1 MNKWILIALTA
12 VLILFGC
19 TANRTVPKNEE
30 TEPYTGIVTKVA
42 ILPLK
47 TMDSSSRNIQK
58 ILTVRD
64 FDYVFT
70 KFPQYSLLNMDE
82 VAKQFKMSGYKDVED
97 LEIEE
102 MKELSE
108 MIGCDILVMGSINSI
123 RSDEFALSM
132 RFFSAKTEELTP
144 LDFKV
149 TNAREQRW
157 KTLETTFIA
166 KLDDVVSNEVN
177 KIYNIALN
185 NYANGNY
192 AEAEKNLV
200 FALGLDP
207 DLKDAYYYLGSV
219 YYKQGKLEQAIQNLE
234 LNLEKNPQHTQT
246 LSILID
252 IYEKTNQA
260 AKRLNAMEKLA
271 TINENEELWL
281 TIANLYSEQN
291 NIAKAEE
298 ALQKALELNPNY
310 IEAKTR
316 LAFLLYDNNRFDEAI
331 PYLEAIFDKYPE
343 NELVST
349 RLANAYQKANRLD
362 DAIAKYENT
371 IKNNPQ
377 NTMAYLSAVN
387 LYRLKVTQTFDPA
400 EVAAINKKA
409 IDILNALITNQP
421 NNAIAYMNMA
431 AIYLSQNKLQDA
443 ELYANK
449 ALQKDPTLYL
459 PYIYLATISQSKG
472 TNDYNN
478 FIDLEKQAAKAVG
491 KKASTLKTQRDNAR
505 NSAVNNF
512 RKALEYLN
520 NAKARTTDE
529 HAIADINNRIARV
542 NQLINQATA
551 TY

>member
-1 MNKWILIALTA
+1 
-12 VLILFGC
+12 
-19 TANRTVPKNEE
+19 
-30 TEPYTGIVTKVA
+30 VTKVA

-64 FDYVFT
+64 FDYVFS

-102 MKELSE
+102 MKEIAE

-132 RFFSAKTEELTP
+132 RFFSVKTEELTS

-149 TNAREQRW
+149 NNAREERW

-192 AEAEKNLV
+192 AEAEKNLI

-207 DLKDAYYYLGSV
+207 NLKDAYYYLGSV

-246 LSILID
+246 LVILID
-252 IYEKTNQA
+252 IYEKTNQTN
-260 AKRLNAMEKLA
+260 KRLNAMEKLA
-271 TINENEELWL
+271 TLNENEELWL

-298 ALQKALELNPNY
+298 ALQKALQLNPDY

-316 LAFLLYDNNRFDEAI
+316 LAFLLYDNNRFDDAI
-331 PYLEAIFDKYPE
+331 PYLEAIFDKFPE

-349 RLANAYQKANRLD
+349 RLATAYQKANRLD

-387 LYRLKVTQTFDPA
+387 LYRLKASQTSDPA
-400 EVAAINKKA
+400 TVADINKKA
-409 IDILNALITNQP
+409 VDILNALITIQP
-421 NNAIAYMNMA
+421 DNAIAYMNMA
-431 AIYLSQNKLQDA
+431 AIYLSQNKYQEA
-443 ELYANK
+443 ELNANK

-472 TNDYNN
+472 TSDYNN

-491 KKASTLKTQRDNAR
+491 KKAKTLKTQRDNAR

-520 NAKARTTDE
+520 NAKARATDE
-529 HAIADINNRIARV
+529 QALTDINNRISRV

-551 TY
+551 AY

>member
-19 TANRTVPKNEE
+19 TANRAVPKNEE

-47 TMDSSSRNIQK
+47 TIDSSSRNIQK

-252 IYEKTNQA
+252 IYEKTNQT

-349 RLANAYQKANRLD
+349 RLANAYQKANR
-362 DAIAKYENT
+362 T
-371 IKNNPQ
+371 
-377 NTMAYLSAVN
+377 S
-387 LYRLKVTQTFDPA
+387 DPA

-409 IDILNALITNQP
+409 IDILNTLITNQP

-529 HAIADINNRIARV
+529 HAITDINNRIARV

>member
-1 MNKWILIALTA
+1 MNKWTLIALTA

-19 TANRTVPKNEE
+19 TANRTTPKIEE

-64 FDYVFT
+64 FDYVFS

-102 MKELSE
+102 MKEIAE

-123 RSDEFALSM
+123 SSDEFALSM
-132 RFFSAKTEELTP
+132 RFFSVKTEELTS

-149 TNAREQRW
+149 NNAREERW

-192 AEAEKNLV
+192 AEAEKNLI

-207 DLKDAYYYLGSV
+207 NLKDAYYYLGSV

-246 LSILID
+246 LVILID
-252 IYEKTNQA
+252 IYEKTNQTN
-260 AKRLNAMEKLA
+260 KRLNAMEKLA
-271 TINENEELWL
+271 TLNENEELWL

-298 ALQKALELNPNY
+298 ALQKALQLNPDY

-316 LAFLLYDNNRFDEAI
+316 LAFLLYDNNRFDDAI
-331 PYLEAIFDKYPE
+331 PYLEAIFDKFPE

-349 RLANAYQKANRLD
+349 RLATAYQKANRLD

-387 LYRLKVTQTFDPA
+387 LYRLKASQTSDPA
-400 EVAAINKKA
+400 TVADINKKA
-409 IDILNALITNQP
+409 VDILNALITIQP
-421 NNAIAYMNMA
+421 DNAIAYMNMA
-431 AIYLSQNKLQDA
+431 AIYLSQNKYQEA
-443 ELYANK
+443 ELNANK

-472 TNDYNN
+472 TSDYNN

-491 KKASTLKTQRDNAR
+491 KKAKTLKTQRDNAR